1 MLRWEKDVNG
11 YNGHW
16 LGGYI
21 GFDDDC
27 PLYRVGR
34 SDDGWY
40 YEFLA
45 AADGFDGYESAEEA
59 KAAAE
64 AHHKADT
71 ASILQMF
78 DEEDELIT
86 WDDLEP
92 LDWEELEAIY
102 WDEVAHERMEI
113 AKGLF

>member
-1 MLRWEKDVNG
+1 MLRWEKDING

-16 LGGYI
+16 MGGYI
-21 GFDDDC
+21 GFDDGC

-34 SDDGWY
+34 DDNGWY

-45 AADGFDGYESAEEA
+45 AADGFDGYETAEEA
-59 KAAAE
+59 RAAAE
-64 AHHKADT
+64 ADFKADT
-71 ASILQMF
+71 DSILQMF
-78 DEEDELIT
+78 AEEE
-86 WDDLEP
+86 DLEP
-92 LDWEELEAIY
+92 LDLEDLGDAY

>member
-1 MLRWEKDVNG
+1 MLKWEKDING
-11 YNGHW
+11 YNGNW
-16 LGGYI
+16 MGGYI

-34 SDDGWY
+34 DDNGWY

-45 AADGFDGYESAEEA
+45 AADGFDGYETAEEA

-64 AHHKADT
+64 ADYKTDT
-71 ASILQMF
+71 ASILEI
-78 DEEDELIT
+78 DWE
-86 WDDLEP
+86 DLEP
-92 LDWEELEAIY
+92 LDLEDLEDAY
-102 WDEVAHERMEI
+102 WDAVAHERMEI

>member
-1 MLRWEKDVNG
+1 MLRWEKDING
-11 YNGHW
+11 YNGNW
-16 LGGYI
+16 MGGYI

-34 SDDGWY
+34 DDNGWY

-45 AADGFDGYESAEEA
+45 AADGFDGYESVEEA

-64 AHHKADT
+64 ADYKADL
-71 ASILQMF
+71 ASISQMF
-78 DEEDELIT
+78 DEEDELLT
-86 WDDLEP
+86 FEDLE
-92 LDWEELEAIY
+92 DIHRDA
-102 WDEVAHERMEI
+102 VAHERMEI

>member
-1 MLRWEKDVNG
+1 MIDMLKWEKDING
-11 YNGHW
+11 YNGNW
-16 LGGYI
+16 MGGYI

-34 SDDGWY
+34 DDNGWY

-59 KAAAE
+59 MAAAE
-64 AHHKADT
+64 ADYKADLV
-71 ASILQMF
+71 SISQMF
-78 DEEDELIT
+78 EEEELLT
-86 WDDLEP
+86 FEDLE
-92 LDWEELEAIY
+92 DIH